1 MMAYGFDAIEHN
13 GVLVFRIRT
22 AQLYA
27 SVDSA
32 TLVYEKGTEGAI
44 ELTRTPE
51 VEISAEAM

>member
-1 MMAYGFDAIEHN
+1 
-13 GVLVFRIRT
+13 VFRTRT
-22 AQLYA
+22 ARLDA

-51 VEISAEAM
+51 AEVSGRERWLR